1 MANKKSAQKRILQ
14 TAKRTEI
21 NSMRKSRIRTFIRKV
36 YDAIGSGEKDVARTA
51 LVDAQSEIMKGVTKG
66 VLHKN
71 TGSRKVSR
79 LSAAVKKLCLV
90 A

>member
-14 TAKRTEI
+14 TAKKTEI
-21 NSMRKSRIRTFIRKV
+21 NTMRKSRIRTFIRKV
-36 YDAIGSGEKDVARTA
+36 YDAISGGEKETARTA
-51 LVDAQSEIMKGVTKG
+51 LVQAQSEIMRGVTKG
-66 VLHKN
+66 VLHRN

>member
-14 TAKRTEI
+14 TEKRTLR

-36 YDAIGSGEKDVARTA
+36 YDAIGSGEKETARSA
-51 LVDAQSEIMKGVTKG
+51 LVNAQSEIMRGVSKGVM
-66 VLHKN
+66 HKN

-79 LSAAVKKLCLV
+79 LSAAVKKLCL
-90 A
+90 AA